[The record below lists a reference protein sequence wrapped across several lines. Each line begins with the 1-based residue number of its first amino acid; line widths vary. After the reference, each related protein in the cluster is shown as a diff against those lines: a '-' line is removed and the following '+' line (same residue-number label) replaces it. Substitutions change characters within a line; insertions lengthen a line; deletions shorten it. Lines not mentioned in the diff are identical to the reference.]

1 MPGVFNY
8 ASTNLEVYQLQAR
21 LHYAT
26 TPSGRSLFLCFVQ
39 SRMHNSAIVAVWS
52 QDLTALLARMTA
64 QTRRKERD
72 IRKTL
77 QFFNVI
83 LTRQSKRTKVSSS
96 IPPFSGCDFTP
107 KLHYNDVRIVVK
119 GNFLLASC
127 CFVPLSEKNSWRVQ
141 LESSHFFEKRA
152 EKYSKTSDI
161 LEFC

>member
-141 LESSHFFEKRA
+141 LESSHFFEKRS
-152 EKYSKTSDI
+152 EKNSKTSDI